1 MLPKMLEETSTSP
14 ENSHSIML
22 MAVETCSKGFF
33 AIAST
38 HGKSPCF
45 SRCRILNAVCVDER
59 ALVFGAVDGEFF
71 LD

>member
-1 MLPKMLEETSTSP
+1 MSLELFGYT
-14 ENSHSIML
+14 HSIL
-22 MAVETCSKGFF
+22 GLAGKSCSKGIF

-45 SRCRILNAVCVDER
+45 SRCSVLTAVGVDER
-59 ALVFGAVDGEFF
+59 VLVLVVVDGVFF